1 MSVSKSFSSDVR
13 RELVAETPKALHCRI
28 AMLAGIISI
37 DGKLKKEDHEILSIR
52 MEQDELVEAAVRLM
66 RQIFGFTDDD
76 IRLVP
81 RSSSGA
87 RLRIEDEGSCR
98 KVLQTLKLSPESAP
112 GPVSGSNGSNIL
124 NDPDAKQMAGQDRL
138 LYADDIVISK
148 QCCRGSFLKGAY
160 LAAGSVS
167 DPQAAYQL
175 EIVSGR
181 VSVTRQ
187 LLKIFE
193 GFDVQAK
200 TTLRKG
206 REVVYIKDA
215 DSISEVLGQMG
226 AGNAMMHLLNV
237 RIEKDLRNNINREV
251 NCETANITK
260 LAVAAQKS
268 LADIR
273 IIEERMGIDAL
284 PPDLMEIARL
294 RLDNPDLSLS
304 ELGELLTPPL
314 GKSGVNHRL
323 KKIKKIAESL

>member
-1 MSVSKSFSSDVR
+1 MGSSKSFSSEVR
-13 RELVAETPKALHCRI
+13 QELVAESPKALHCRI

-37 DGKLKKEDHEILSIR
+37 DGKLKYEDHEILSIR
-52 MEQDELVEAAVRLM
+52 MEQDELVDAAVRLM
-66 RQIFGFTDDD
+66 RQIFGFTDED
-76 IRLVP
+76 IRLIP

-87 RLRIEDEGSCR
+87 RLRIEDEENCR
-98 KVLQTLKLSPESAP
+98 RVLQTLKLSPEPTSELADD
-112 GPVSGSNGSNIL
+112 
-124 NDPDAKQMAGQDRL
+124 NDPRVRQTVLQDRL
-138 LYADDIVISK
+138 LHADDIVISK
-148 QCCRGSFLKGAY
+148 QCCRGGFLKGAY

-175 EIVSGR
+175 EIVTGR
-181 VSVTRQ
+181 ASVTGQ
-187 LLKIFE
+187 LLKILG

-200 TTLRKG
+200 ATLRKG

-237 RIEKDLRNNINREV
+237 RIEKNLRNNINREV
-251 NCETANITK
+251 NCEAANITK
-260 LAVAAQKS
+260 TTMAAQKS

-273 IIEERMGIDAL
+273 IIEEKMGIDAL

-294 RLDNPDLSLS
+294 RLDNPDLSLL
-304 ELGELLTPPL
+304 ELGGLLTPPL

-323 KKIKKIAESL
+323 NKIRKIAESL

>member
-1 MSVSKSFSSDVR
+1 MGSSKSFSSEVR
-13 RELVAETPKALHCRI
+13 QELVAESPKALHCRI

-37 DGKLKKEDHEILSIR
+37 DGKLKKEDHDILSIR

-66 RQIFGFTDDD
+66 RQIFGFTDEA

-87 RLRIEDEGSCR
+87 RLRIEDEENCR
-98 KVLQTLKLSPESAP
+98 KVLQTLKLMPESE
-112 GPVSGSNGSNIL
+112 GCEGT
-124 NDPDAKQMAGQDRL
+124 DRL
-138 LYADDIVISK
+138 LHADDIVISK

-181 VSVTRQ
+181 SSVTRQ
-187 LLKIFE
+187 LLKILE

-226 AGNAMMHLLNV
+226 AGSAMMHLLNV

-251 NCETANITK
+251 NCEAANITK
-260 LAVAAQKS
+260 TTMAAQKS

-273 IIEERMGIDAL
+273 IIEEKMGIDAL

-294 RLDNPDLSLS
+294 RLDNPDLSLL

-323 KKIKKIAESL
+323 NKIRKIAESL